1 VPLSSDQAAK
11 LETYIRSSC
20 ADIDCGRFLE
30 KFSAQVNDAR
40 FGAFLKNEMGLGDPE
55 TLIQK
60 AFANLSVLRFNG
72 IDSVCIEHAVK
83 EIIGRTSKH
92 WPA

>member
-1 VPLSSDQAAK
+1 MPLLSDQAAK

-20 ADIDCGRFLE
+20 TDIDCGGFLE
-30 KFSAQVNDAR
+30 KFTAQVNAAR
-40 FGAFLKNEMGLGDPE
+40 FGAFLRNELGLSDPE

-60 AFANLSVLRFNG
+60 AFANFRVMRFNG
-72 IDSVCIEHAVK
+72 IDSVCIDYAVK
-83 EIIGRTSKH
+83 EIVDRTSKH